1 MRQRADPPLRQ
12 RKARDR
18 ALILPLVG
26 LLLLIPPVATI
37 FQIEA
42 RLGGVPFLLVYLF
55 AVWAALIAGAAW
67 LAGRLRDIDATGG
80 ADEDRPGES

>member
-1 MRQRADPPLRQ
+1 MRQRSDQPLRQ

-26 LLLLIPPVATI
+26 LLLLVPPIAAI

-42 RLGGVPFLLVYLF
+42 RIGGVPFLLVYLF
-55 AVWAALIAGAAW
+55 AVWAVLIAGAAG
-67 LAGRLRDIDATGG
+67 LAGRLRDIDAGVG
-80 ADEDRPGES
+80 ADEDRPDES